1 MNLFHI
7 PVLTNIIIEYVG
19 PDIIIKFIMENGIN
33 WGQLCKNPNAPM
45 SFIMNNRD
53 KIIWWALCL
62 NPNVPMNFIINNK
75 DKIIWWALCENRPFW
90 SRLAAY
96 EMNIVFDT
104 ILSL

>member
-53 KIIWWALCL
+53 KIIWWALC
-62 NPNVPMNFIINNK
+62 
-75 DKIIWWALCENRPFW
+75 ENRPFW